1 MKKNE
6 FNSNQ
11 RLQQDLN
18 EFYRDPEGYP
28 LYPEKED
35 IYTKF
40 KKEKRI
46 DPEAITQFKENGIVG
61 IGKEEDF
68 NDDSTVS
75 DLDIADTESEN
86 ISEYPEIDE
95 EELFFSTLVDADNV
109 DIEKNP
115 DL

>member
-11 RLQQDLN
+11 RLQPDLN
-18 EFYRDPEGYP
+18 EEYHDPEGYP
-28 LYPEKED
+28 LYPVNED

-46 DPEAITQFKENGIVG
+46 DPEAITQYKEKEIVG
-61 IGKEEDF
+61 ISKEEDF
-68 NDDSTVS
+68 DADSTGS
-75 DLDIADTESEN
+75 DLDLNESESDEL
-86 ISEYPEIDE
+86 SEYLEIDE
-95 EELFFSTLVDADNV
+95 EENLYSDLLDN
-109 DIEKNP
+109 DNIEMEENM

>member
-1 MKKNE
+1 MKKND

-11 RLQQDLN
+11 RLHQDLN

-28 LYPEKED
+28 LYPVKED

-61 IGKEEDF
+61 INKEEDLNVESTDSEIDIDESESDNRSESME
-68 NDDSTVS
+68 NDD
-75 DLDIADTESEN
+75 EEN
-86 ISEYPEIDE
+86 FYSG
-95 EELFFSTLVDADNV
+95 LVDADNI
-109 DIEKNP
+109 DIEGNP
-115 DL
+115 I

>member
-6 FNSNQ
+6 FYSNQ

-18 EFYRDPEGYP
+18 DLFHDPEGYP

-61 IGKEEDF
+61 INKEEDF
-68 NDDSTVS
+68 NVESTDSEI
-75 DLDIADTESEN
+75 DIDESESDN
-86 ISEYPEIDE
+86 RSESMENDDE
-95 EELFFSTLVDADNV
+95 ENFYSGLVDADNI
-109 DIEKNP
+109 DIEGNP
-115 DL
+115 I

>member
-61 IGKEEDF
+61 IGKVEDF
-68 NDDSTVS
+68 NDDSIGS
-75 DLDIADTESEN
+75 DLDITEIESEDV
-86 ISEYPEIDE
+86 SGSPEIDE
-95 EELFFSTLVDADNV
+95 EELFYSTLVDADNV
-109 DIEKNP
+109 DIEKIS

>member
-61 IGKEEDF
+61 INKEEDLNVESTDSEIDIDESESDNRSESME
-68 NDDSTVS
+68 NDD
-75 DLDIADTESEN
+75 EEN
-86 ISEYPEIDE
+86 FYSG
-95 EELFFSTLVDADNV
+95 LVDADNI
-109 DIEKNP
+109 DIEGNP
-115 DL
+115 I

>member
-61 IGKEEDF
+61 INKEEDF
-68 NDDSTVS
+68 NVESTDSEI
-75 DLDIADTESEN
+75 DIDESESDN
-86 ISEYPEIDE
+86 RSESMENDDE
-95 EELFFSTLVDADNV
+95 ENFYSGLVDADNI
-109 DIEKNP
+109 DIEGNP
-115 DL
+115 I